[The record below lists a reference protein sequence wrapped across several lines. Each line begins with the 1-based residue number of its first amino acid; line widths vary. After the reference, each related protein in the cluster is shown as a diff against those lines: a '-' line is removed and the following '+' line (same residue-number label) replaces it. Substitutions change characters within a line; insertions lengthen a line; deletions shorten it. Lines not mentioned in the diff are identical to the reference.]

1 MFNSSLFPPAAPKA
15 AGQSAQGAKGC
26 NDGCGIACML
36 CSCVSPSEK
45 ICSGHK
51 ICSAILSGLKRVWS
65 FSLLLIAGAA
75 ANVALV
81 INFYCR
87 YSGVSNENVPAHA
100 NVCGDHVVYHHPARR
115 VQAQPNILH
124 AQCAGSS
131 QARMSSVPSSHKTV
145 PIGVLIY
152 WASLCDRDAYV
163 KREPVL

>member
-26 NDGCGIACML
+26 NDGCML

-65 FSLLLIAGAA
+65 FSLILIAGAA
-75 ANVALV
+75 ANVAP
-81 INFYCR
+81 YCR

-124 AQCAGSS
+124 AQCAGIS

-152 WASLCDRDAYV
+152 WASLCHRDAYV
-163 KREPVL
+163 KREPIL

>member
-1 MFNSSLFPPAAPKA
+1 M
-15 AGQSAQGAKGC
+15 
-26 NDGCGIACML
+26 
-36 CSCVSPSEK
+36 SPSEK
-45 ICSGHK
+45 ICGGHK

-65 FSLLLIAGAA
+65 FSLILIAGAA
-75 ANVALV
+75 ANVAP
-81 INFYCR
+81 YCR

>member
-1 MFNSSLFPPAAPKA
+1 MREGLQQWVRHRVHVVQLCEPERKDMQRTQDMFRNIIRPY
-15 AGQSAQGAKGC
+15 C
-26 NDGCGIACML
+26 
-36 CSCVSPSEK
+36 
-45 ICSGHK
+45 
-51 ICSAILSGLKRVWS
+51 KRVWS

-75 ANVALV
+75 VNVALV
-81 INFYCR
+81 VNFYCR

-100 NVCGDHVVYHHPARR
+100 NVCEDHVVYHHPARR

-124 AQCAGSS
+124 AQCAGIS

-152 WASLCDRDAYV
+152 WASLCHRDAYV